1 MRGDIIMKK
10 VLSIVLSVALML
22 SLSAVAMADVF
33 VSSPSANPTPTIVSA
48 DPSNPSW
55 NGTVVITGYGER
67 ENLPPEKQD
76 AIEDAYKQ
84 IKGASDVTSL
94 NSDLKDI
101 AEGKNVKP
109 QNLLVSDLFDL
120 SYTGTNG
127 DHGTISV
134 KLDLPSDQRFV
145 ALMQFNNGEWT
156 IVDNASFAN
165 GVLSFDTTDL
175 TQYAV
180 VVDGTKGSPKTAQ
193 NDVAMLYVVIAL
205 AAAGAVV
212 LMVKSG
218 KKCGQK

>member
-1 MRGDIIMKK
+1 MKK
-10 VLSIVLSVALML
+10 VLSVVLSVALML

-33 VSSPSANPTPTIVSA
+33 VSSPSTNPTPPIISA

-55 NGTVVITGYGER
+55 DGTVVITGYGDR
-67 ENLPPEKQD
+67 DNLPPDKQD
-76 AIEDAYKQ
+76 EIEDAYKQ

-101 AEGKNVKP
+101 AEGKNINP

-120 SYTGTNG
+120 SYTGSNG
-127 DHGTISV
+127 DHGILNI
-134 KLDLPSDQRFV
+134 KIDLPSNQRFV
-145 ALMQFNNGEWT
+145 ALMQFINGEWK
-156 IVDNASFAN
+156 IVDNAKIVDGKLTFSTA
-165 GVLSFDTTDL
+165 DL

-193 NDVAMLYVVIAL
+193 NDLAMIYAVIAL

-212 LMVKSG
+212 LIVKSG
-218 KKCGQK
+218 KKCGQN